1 MERLLTACCGLDIHK
16 RTVVACLVQPA
27 GDGWSKETR
36 TFGTMTD
43 DLLALRAWLAA
54 AGCTH
59 VAMEA
64 TGVYWKPVYRILEDL
79 GTVLVINAQH
89 FKNVPGR
96 KTDIQDAEW
105 IADLV
110 QHGLLRSSFIPSAE
124 QRALRDLTRTRT
136 SLIEQRTAV
145 VNRIQGVLEDANIKL
160 ASVASNVMGV
170 SGRDILAAL
179 LDGTADAAAMA
190 DLARGKLR
198 AKHAAL
204 ERALQGRLR
213 DHHRLLLILHL
224 EHVDVLDEQIGRLS
238 QEITLLLQ
246 PYTAVLALLDTI
258 PGIGWRAA
266 EILVAEIGV
275 DVSRFPS
282 ASHLASWAGMC
293 PGQHESA
300 GKRTSGRRRAGNAAL
315 RRVLTEAATAAAR
328 TTKHERTYLAGRYR
342 RLVVRIGKPKA
353 AIAVGHTILRLVYH
367 VLATQ
372 EPYREVT
379 LTTIDARRR
388 ARMEK
393 HALEQLRALGYEVT
407 LTAPPA
413 A

>member
-1 MERLLTACCGLDIHK
+1 MERLQTACCGLDIHK
-16 RTVVACLVQPA
+16 RMTVACLLRPTA
-27 GDGWSKETR
+27 DGMVKETR
-36 TFGTMTD
+36 TFGTMTQ
-43 DLLALRAWLAA
+43 DLVALRAWLEA

-64 TGVYWKPVYRILEDL
+64 TGVYWKPVFRQLEGL
-79 GTVLVINAQH
+79 GTVLVVNAQH
-89 FKNVPGR
+89 MKNVPGR

-110 QHGLLRSSFIPSAE
+110 QHGLLRASFIPSQD

-145 VNRIQGVLEDANIKL
+145 VNRLHGVLEDANIKL

-179 LDGTADAAAMA
+179 LAGTTDAAAMA

-198 AKHAAL
+198 HKRAAL
-204 ERALQGRLR
+204 EQALQGHL
-213 DHHRLLLILHL
+213 DAHHRLLLLLHL
-224 EHVDVLDEQIGRLS
+224 EHIDMLDEQIDRLS
-238 QEITLLLQ
+238 QEISARLV

-258 PGIGWRAA
+258 PGIGWRSA
-266 EILVAEIGV
+266 EILVAEIGL
-275 DVSRFPS
+275 DVRRFPS

-300 GKRTSGRRRAGNAAL
+300 GKRTSGRRRAGNRAI
-315 RRVLTEAATAAAR
+315 RRVLAEAANAAAR
-328 TTKHERTYLAGRYR
+328 TTRDEQTYLAARYR

-353 AIAVGHTILRLVYH
+353 AIAVGHTILRIVYH
-367 VLATQ
+367 VLATR
-372 EPYREVT
+372 EPYRELT
-379 LTTIDARRR
+379 LTSLDERRR
-388 ARMEK
+388 ARLERR
-393 HALEQLRALGYEVT
+393 ALEQLHALGYDVT
-407 LTAPPA
+407 LTAPVA
-413 A
+413 G